1 MKSGRVGKHGGRRR
15 REKSRRK
22 RPEVLPKRKIRLV
35 DGCTGNKAAEGL
47 FRRGS
52 KRQIPEE
59 GIQEGRIRK
68 RRTEGLQITETTFGR

>member
-47 FRRGS
+47 FRRGEQEADS
-52 KRQIPEE
+52 GRRYPGRKNPEA
-59 GIQEGRIRK
+59 K
-68 RRTEGLQITETTFGR
+68 N